1 MTFPLYALQTDSS
14 TSFAGFTKTV
24 QMIFY
29 ILPSGRAIIS
39 LEEAGIVHFPASL

>member
-24 QMIFY
+24 QMIFC
-29 ILPSGRAIIS
+29 ILPSGRA
-39 LEEAGIVHFPASL
+39 EATILFTLCI